1 MFCCGGSDEGHS
13 ACALQQNPEPET
25 ESPCESKYRD
35 SGVGVCVCVCVSV
48 CVCWEVEPHQWIRS
62 HRKI

>member
-35 SGVGVCVCVCVSV
+35 SGVGVCVCVCVCV
-48 CVCWEVEPHQWIRS
+48 CVLGSRATSMDKVTP
-62 HRKI
+62 